1 MCNGDGVDYV
11 LLEST
16 EVTNYH
22 HVDRKRTFVL
32 GCTRRLLL
40 YVACGWKHQS
50 PETIYLFAS
59 ISISTCCAKSG
70 LCQINHPNFLF
81 EIDVM

>member
-1 MCNGDGVDYV
+1 MIENNLLYFGV
-11 LLEST
+11 LE
-16 EVTNYH
+16 
-22 HVDRKRTFVL
+22 DF
-32 GCTRRLLL
+32 LL